1 MRSRRYSRN
10 HLQTAPPG
18 TVTGVSPLKRLLS
31 FLRPHRHLF
40 LSLLVLNCILA
51 GISVI
56 PPLLTKGLVD
66 RVLIGK
72 AFGLVPRFIAA
83 ILGVAL
89 ARAIGLFFYQ
99 YGKEILGQRILTT
112 VRTAMYRQFLVLPYS
127 FYDTAQTGQL
137 MSRITHD
144 VDAARLFLS
153 NSLIEVLNL
162 GVTIVWVYISLTMQN
177 ATLALVCLLPLTA
190 IGVAM
195 NLMQRRLSPVWT
207 EVHQHNAELSSLL
220 QENLAGYRVVKAFA
234 REEDEEERFRRVN
247 EENRGINMKIARM
260 WTSMQSA
267 MGFTNRGIQL
277 GVLGIGG
284 YLAIT
289 GRMTPGTLVASLS
302 LVRML
307 IGPIVQ
313 LSNQANVFSQSLAGG
328 LRVFE
333 ILDEP
338 RPIRSAKSPVLLPEV
353 KGEVAIEDVTF
364 AYKGTEKH
372 ALHGVSL
379 YIPAGTS
386 LGLVGETGSG
396 KSTLINLLG
405 RFYDPDRGR
414 VLLDGVDLRLLD
426 LEMLRHNLGFVSQE
440 PLLFSATIKENIAFG
455 NPDAPMEAIA
465 EAAKLA
471 QAHEFIQ
478 EMPYGYETKLGERG
492 TGLSGGQKQ
501 RLAIARAFLTNPR
514 LLVLDDCTS
523 AVDAETE
530 VRLKEAIDLIMRG
543 RTTIIVANRISTVRN
558 ADYIAVLRE
567 GRVVEAGTHASL
579 LAARGFYWRSY
590 QLQTRREQEN
600 AEEAAR

>member
-1 MRSRRYSRN
+1 M
-10 HLQTAPPG
+10 
-18 TVTGVSPLKRLLS
+18 KRLLS
-31 FLRPHRHLF
+31 FLRPHKRLF
-40 LSLLVLNCILA
+40 CCLLVLNFALA
-51 GISVI
+51 GISVLT
-56 PPLLTKGLVD
+56 PLLTKQIVD
-66 RVLIGK
+66 RVLLGG
-72 AFGLVPRFIAA
+72 AYGLMPRFIAA
-83 ILGVAL
+83 VLGVAL
-89 ARAIGLFFYQ
+89 ARAAGMFLYQ

-144 VDAARLFLS
+144 VDAARLFLA
-153 NSLIEVLNL
+153 NSLIEVINL
-162 GVTIVWVYISLTMQN
+162 GVTIVWVYVSLSMQN
-177 ATLALVCLLPLTA
+177 PTLAWLCLLPLVA
-190 IGVAM
+190 IGLAM
-195 NLMQRRLSPVWT
+195 HRMQRRLAPIWT
-207 EVHQHNAELSSLL
+207 EVHQRNAELSSVL

-247 EENRGINMKIARM
+247 EENRRINMKIARM

-267 MGFTNRGIQL
+267 MSFTNRGIQL

-289 GRMTPGTLVASLS
+289 DRITPGTLVASLS

-338 RPIRSAKSPVLLPEV
+338 RPIRSPKDPVPLPEV
-353 KGEVAIEDVTF
+353 RGEITIEDVTF
-364 AYKGTEKH
+364 AYRGTHKH

-379 YIPAGTS
+379 HIPAGTS

-405 RFYDPDRGR
+405 RFYDPDQGR
-414 VLLDGVDLRLLD
+414 VLLDGVDLRRLD
-426 LEMLRHNLGFVSQE
+426 LELLRRNLGFVSQE

-455 NPDAPMEAIA
+455 NPDAPLEAII

-471 QAHEFIQ
+471 QAHDFIM

-492 TGLSGGQKQ
+492 AGLSGGQKQ

-530 VRLKEAIDLIMRG
+530 VRLKEAIDLVMRG
-543 RTTIIVANRISTVRN
+543 RTTIIVANRISAVQN
-558 ADYIAVLRE
+558 ADRIVVLRE
-567 GRVVEAGTHASL
+567 GRVVEEGTHAEL

-590 QLQTRREQEN
+590 RLQTRRECEPA